1 MKAFLIVLL
10 ILAAGAGAWF
20 SGLSGDLID
29 KKGLYQ
35 EFQEWIAA
43 RKQLQKENVEWT
55 VLRDD
60 MVKYHQ
66 IEEEEHNKL
75 TTNKAT
81 ATRQKEEQEGI
92 ERDLTDKS
100 NELTSELDSIAAKE
114 KKLRDDLQSILDKY
128 QIDNWENLPSMVD
141 ALEAKNKQ
149 LQSEVEKIQ
158 ADIVVATTK
167 RNDQKTEL
175 TNRQQ
180 EQSNYRTMLT
190 KNRDEFAVLSV
201 DPQWGFVVID
211 AGSEDSTID
220 SNTVLLVTRDGRSIG
235 KLRVSTLE
243 KKQTIADVVKG
254 SIPEGMSIQ
263 PGDTVQLLNPK
274 QSLK

>member
-10 ILAAGAGAWF
+10 ILAAGAGACF
-20 SGLSGDLID
+20 SHHSSDLTD

-60 MVKYHQ
+60 MVKFHQ
-66 IEEEEHNKL
+66 MEEEEHNKL

-81 ATRQKEEQEGI
+81 ATRQKEEQESI

-100 NELTSELDSIAAKE
+100 NELTAELDSIAAKE
-114 KKLRDDLQSILDKY
+114 KKLRDELQSILDKY
-128 QIDNWENLPSMVD
+128 QIDNWENLGSMVD
-141 ALEAKNKQ
+141 AREAQNKQ
-149 LQSEVEKIQ
+149 LQSDVEKIQ
-158 ADIVVATTK
+158 ADIVVATGK
-167 RNDQKTEL
+167 RNEQQTEL
-175 TNRQQ
+175 NGRQK
-180 EQSNYRTMLT
+180 EQADYRTMLS
-190 KNRDEFAVLSV
+190 KNSDEVAVLSV
-201 DPQWGFVVID
+201 EPQWGFVVIG
-211 AGSEDSTID
+211 AGSENSTID
-220 SNTVLLVTRDGRSIG
+220 NNTVLLVTRNGRSIG
-235 KLRVSTLE
+235 KLRVSSLE
-243 KKQTIADVVKG
+243 KKQTIADVVEG
-254 SIPEGMSIQ
+254 SVPAGMSIQ

>member
-20 SGLSGDLID
+20 SGLSGDLAD

-60 MVKYHQ
+60 MVKFHQ
-66 IEEEEHNKL
+66 MEEEEHNKL

-81 ATRQKEEQEGI
+81 ATRQKEEQESI

-100 NELTSELDSIAAKE
+100 NELTAELDSIAAKE
-114 KKLRDDLQSILDKY
+114 KKLRDELQSILDKY
-128 QIDNWENLPSMVD
+128 QIDNWENLGSMVD
-141 ALEAKNKQ
+141 AREAQNKQ
-149 LQSEVEKIQ
+149 LQSDVEKIQ
-158 ADIVVATTK
+158 ADIVVATGK
-167 RNDQKTEL
+167 RNEQQTEL
-175 TNRQQ
+175 NGRQK
-180 EQSNYRTMLT
+180 EQADYRTMLS
-190 KNRDEFAVLSV
+190 KNSDEFAVLSV
-201 DPQWGFVVID
+201 EPQWGFVVIG
-211 AGSEDSTID
+211 AGSENSTID
-220 SNTVLLVTRDGRSIG
+220 NNTVLLVTRNGRSIG
-235 KLRVSTLE
+235 KLRVSSLE
-243 KKQTIADVVKG
+243 KKQTIADVVEG
-254 SIPEGMSIQ
+254 SVPAGMSIQ